1 MKKILIATHGHLASG
16 FESAA
21 RILAGDA
28 VDIQHIDAYTE
39 DEPGDYTPKIEA
51 FVSGIGAD
59 DQGVIFT
66 DILAGSVNQKVCQ
79 VLASLETRPNV
90 FLVTGTNLMAVLA
103 VVLEFRPITAE
114 VLKEL
119 IEQTAVEIVE
129 VGTSDNREVVDDD
142 AFLS

>member
-1 MKKILIATHGHLASG
+1 M
-16 FESAA
+16 
-21 RILAGDA
+21 
-28 VDIQHIDAYTE
+28 
-39 DEPGDYTPKIEA
+39 IEA
-51 FVSGIGAD
+51 FVDSVGAD

-79 VLASLETRPNV
+79 VLATMGECPNI

-103 VVLEFRPITAE
+103 VVLEFRPITAG

-119 IEQTAVEIVE
+119 VSQTAVEVVE
-129 VGTSDNREVVDDD
+129 VSMPKDGEVVDDD